1 METTVTIGSLKAE
14 KQRKLD
20 EVITNAGVFFA
31 FSDKQFQE
39 NKTPLMENEKYV
51 SIGAGGYVP
60 KSKLDQF
67 INGCESVNKWYKAQI
82 KQTKQLR
89 YDNIAYEL
97 ANHEA
102 YYTCD
107 IADTLQALGS
117 GYTYAEVLKVYKA
130 EKAKSSNQRVA

>member
-1 METTVTIGSLKAE
+1 MGKIVTIADLKAE
-14 KQRKLD
+14 KENKIS
-20 EVITNAGVFFA
+20 EVIKNACVFFA
-31 FSDKQFQE
+31 FSNEQFEQ
-39 NKTPLMENEKYV
+39 NKTPLMEGEKYV

-60 KSKLDQF
+60 KSKVDLF

-97 ANHEA
+97 NNHEA
-102 YYTCD
+102 FYTCD

-130 EKAKSSNQRVA
+130 EKAKPANQRVA